1 MIIQLKGQITE
12 QGELRVKLPAGMPAG
27 EVDVFVLPADDT
39 PSDDVQWTEAEL
51 AVLSSPQAPTASG
64 AEIVAWLQNSGPTG
78 WEDITDSA
86 AWVEEQ
92 RLKQRRHLP
101 SW

>member
-1 MIIQLKGQITE
+1 MLIQLKGQITE

-27 EVDVFVLPADDT
+27 EVDVFVLHDT
-39 PSDDVQWTEAEL
+39 ISDDEQWTEAEL
-51 AVLSSPQAPTASG
+51 AALFSPQAPAASG
-64 AEIVAWLQNSGPTG
+64 AEIVAWLAKTGTTG

-92 RLKQRRHLP
+92 RLKQRRQLP